1 MSEPVEA
8 LLFDLGNVILQI
20 DFKRTTTRWAEHAG
34 CDPKALWK
42 RYRPDAAYRLHERGQ
57 IDDAGYFAALRTM
70 LEIDIS
76 DAQFLDGW
84 NATFGGPIAGAEDWI
99 APACAALP
107 SYVFSNTNP
116 AHETYFRAVYGDL
129 LKPFRTV
136 FTSSAIGK
144 RKPDR
149 EAFDHVAHAIGVR
162 PERIL
167 FFDDVLA
174 NVEGARAAGLQAV
187 HVRSN
192 ADTLDALR
200 PIITP

>member
-8 LLFDLGNVILQI
+8 FLFDFGNVIVDI

-34 CDPKALWK
+34 ADPKMLWK
-42 RYRPDAAYRLHERGQ
+42 RYRPDDAYRQHERGLL
-57 IDDAGYFAALRTM
+57 DDAGYFAALRTM

-84 NATFGGPIAGAEDWI
+84 NATFGGPIAGVEEWLG
-99 APACAALP
+99 PACATLP

-116 AHETYFRAVYGDL
+116 AHETYFRANYGDL
-129 LKPFRTV
+129 LKPFRAV
-136 FTSSAIGK
+136 FTSPGIGR

-149 EAFDHVAHAIGVR
+149 EAFEFVADRMEVR

-167 FFDDVLA
+167 FFDDTRSRMPA
-174 NVEGARAAGLQAV
+174 NKTFALGAR
-187 HVRSN
+187 R
-192 ADTLDALR
+192 
-200 PIITP
+200 